1 MKIPHLVLGTLVLIG
16 PASIGCS
23 RTVHATSSMRSTAAQ
38 QADAQPAADR
48 VTVPLTDPSKP
59 AAIHVSMVH
68 GSITVRGTNRRDVL
82 VTAHSDA
89 DPGDRGPRS
98 GNSPGRRSD
107 PDATGL
113 RRLPQPAGYRVT
125 EENNRVNVS
134 SDNPN
139 RAVRFEI
146 EAPAHANLVLRT
158 VNGGDI
164 LVENVEGDVDAHNTN
179 GGITLNGV
187 AGSVLAVTTNGGVK
201 ATLTRVTAQ
210 KAMAF
215 TSMNGAVDV
224 TLPAST
230 KANLRLRSD
239 HGDVYTDFDVQLQP
253 QTLPTVQEN
262 TRGDGRYRINR
273 TRSVVGTIN
282 GGGPEFELRTFNS
295 NVYVRKGR

>member
-1 MKIPHLVLGTLVLIG
+1 MKIRHVVGCTVVLVGLV
-16 PASIGCS
+16 SIGC
-23 RTVHATSSMRSTAAQ
+23 TTTAHVTSPVRSLTAPQAQ
-38 QADAQPAADR
+38 QPAADQ

-59 AAIHVSMVH
+59 AAIHVSLVH

-82 VTAHSDA
+82 VAAHPDA
-89 DPGDRGPRS
+89 DRPS
-98 GNSPGRRSD
+98 RRFD

-113 RRLPQPAGYRVT
+113 RRLPQTAGYRVT

-134 SDNPN
+134 ADNPN

-146 EAPAHANLVLRT
+146 EAPRRANLVLKT

-164 LVENVEGDVDAHNTN
+164 LVENVDGDLDVHNTN
-179 GGITLNGV
+179 GGITLNSV
-187 AGSVLAVTTNGGVK
+187 AGSVVAITTNGSVR
-201 ATLTRVTAQ
+201 ATLTQVAAQ
-210 KAMAF
+210 KDMAF
-215 TSMNGAVDV
+215 TSLNGNVDV
-224 TLPAST
+224 TLPPST

-239 HGDVYTDFDVQLQP
+239 HGDVYSDFDVQLQP
-253 QTLPTVQEN
+253 QSAPTARAN

-273 TRSVVGTIN
+273 TRSVIGTIN